1 MVRCLGKTPMF
12 TSTMS
17 WIEPIL
23 ERFERPL
30 LQYAASIA
38 GNGESA
44 RDVVQDMFLRLAQQG
59 PLEPDRLAPWLFT
72 VCRNRAIDLKRKESR
87 TIAMN
92 EEEHHEFKSQEPNPA
107 DRLQAKENTTH
118 LNQLLQRLP
127 ENQREV
133 LRLRFQCDLSYRE
146 ISEITRLT
154 EGNIGFLLHT
164 GIKTLRQL
172 WPLPLE
178 ASK

>member
-1 MVRCLGKTPMF
+1 MF

-38 GNGESA
+38 CNGENA
-44 RDVVQDMFLRLAQQG
+44 RDVVQDTFLRLAQHG
-59 PLEPDRLAPWLFT
+59 PMEPDHLAPWLFT
-72 VCRNRAIDLKRKESR
+72 VCRNRAIDLRRKESR

-92 EEEHHEFKSQEPNPA
+92 EEHHELTSNEPDPA
-107 DRLQAKENTTH
+107 ARLENKEESTH
-118 LNQLLQRLP
+118 LTRLLQRLP
-127 ENQREV
+127 DNQREV

-146 ISEITRLT
+146 ISEITQLA
-154 EGNIGFLLHT
+154 EGNVGFLIHT

-172 WPLPLE
+172 WPNPLE
-178 ASK
+178 ATK

>member
-1 MVRCLGKTPMF
+1 MSK
-12 TSTMS
+12 STLS

-30 LQYAASIA
+30 IQYAASIA
-38 GNGESA
+38 GNGDGA
-44 RDVVQDMFLRLAQQG
+44 RDVVQDTFVRLAQHG
-59 PLEPDRLAPWLFT
+59 PVEPERLAPWLYT
-72 VCRNRAIDLKRKESR
+72 VCRNRAIDVRRKEQR
-87 TIAMN
+87 IIAMN
-92 EEEHHEFKSQEPNPA
+92 EEHHELTSDEPTPA
-107 DRLQAKENTTH
+107 ARLEAKENNAC
-118 LNQLLQRLP
+118 LGRLLARLP

-146 ISEITRLT
+146 ISEITQLG

-172 WPLPLE
+172 WPHPLE
-178 ASK
+178 VTK

>member
-1 MVRCLGKTPMF
+1 MSI
-12 TSTMS
+12 STMS

-30 LQYAASIA
+30 IQYAASIA

-44 RDVVQDMFLRLAQQG
+44 RDVVQDTFLRLAQQG

-72 VCRNRAIDLKRKESR
+72 VCRNRAIDLRRKENR

-92 EEEHHEFKSQEPNPA
+92 DEHHELTSDEPTPSA
-107 DRLQAKENTTH
+107 RLEAKENTNR
-118 LNQLLQRLP
+118 LQRLLQHLP

-146 ISEITRLT
+146 ISEITQLG

-172 WPLPLE
+172 WPQALE
-178 ASK
+178 VTQ

>member
-1 MVRCLGKTPMF
+1 MCI
-12 TSTMS
+12 STMS

-30 LQYAASIA
+30 IQYAASIV

-44 RDVVQDMFLRLAQQG
+44 RDVVQDTFLRLAQQG
-59 PLEPDRLAPWLFT
+59 PIEPDRLAPWLFT
-72 VCRNRAIDLKRKESR
+72 VCRNRAIDIKRKESR
-87 TIAMN
+87 IIAMN
-92 EEEHHEFKSQEPNPA
+92 DEHQELKSNDPSPA
-107 DRLQAKENTTH
+107 ARLEAKEDTTH
-118 LNQLLQRLP
+118 LNRLLERLP

-146 ISEITRLT
+146 ISEITQLA
-154 EGNIGFLLHT
+154 EGNVGFLLHT

-172 WPLPLE
+172 WPHPLE